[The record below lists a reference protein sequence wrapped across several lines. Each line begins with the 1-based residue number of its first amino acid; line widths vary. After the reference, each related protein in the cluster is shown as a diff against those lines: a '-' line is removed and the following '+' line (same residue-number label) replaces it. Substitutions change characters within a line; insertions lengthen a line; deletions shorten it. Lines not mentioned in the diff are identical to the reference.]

1 MTEENLPF
9 DIKSD
14 FANKISVNYSYI
26 QEPSETIRDST
37 YMYETCRQQELVTPL
52 YLTTTKDNAPFFPK
66 YKISPIKSPLRYPG
80 GKSKAL
86 KYIVP
91 NFPSLFKEYREPMIG
106 GGSVFFEIRQKE
118 PNLKFWINDIN
129 SDLYYFWKQCKE
141 DISEIV
147 EEICNVKR
155 TYSSGRELFSTYST
169 KNENLNQLEKAVRYF
184 VLNRITFSGAVD
196 SAGYSN
202 ESFEKRFTDSSIER
216 LKKSADLLKDV
227 KITNYDYE
235 TLLTKPGE
243 DVFIFLDPPYFSFTK
258 SKLYGKRGNLHTEF
272 DHKRF
277 AKIVSE
283 CEHKWLITYDDS
295 EEIRE
300 LFRDSA
306 NTNIYEWKLQ
316 YGMNSFSKD
325 KASIGNELLISNY
338 DICKDSQIL
347 SQYLKFTN
355 EK

>member
-1 MTEENLPF
+1 MTKKNLSF
-9 DIKSD
+9 DIKTD
-14 FANKISVNYSYI
+14 FATKTSVNYSYI
-26 QEPSETIRDST
+26 QEPSETIRVST
-37 YMYETCRQQELVTPL
+37 YMSEVCRQQEVGIPL
-52 YLTTTKDNAPFFPK
+52 YLITAKDKAPFSPK

-129 SDLYYFWKQCKE
+129 SDLYHFWKQCKK
-141 DISEIV
+141 DISKIV
-147 EEICNVKR
+147 EEIYTVKS
-155 TYSSGRELFSTYST
+155 TYSNGRELFATYSA

-216 LKKSADLLKDV
+216 LKKSAEILKNI
-227 KITNYDYE
+227 KITNYDYQK
-235 TLLTKPGE
+235 LLRSPGE

-258 SKLYGKRGNLHTEF
+258 SKLYGKRGNLHTRF

-277 AKIVSE
+277 AKKMSK

-295 EEIRE
+295 DEIRN
-300 LFRDSA
+300 LFCDFSK
-306 NTNIYEWKLQ
+306 IYEWELQ
-316 YGMNSFSKD
+316 YGMNSFSRD
-325 KASIGNELLISNY
+325 GASIGKELLISNY
-338 DICKDSQIL
+338 DIHEESRIL
-347 SQYLKFTN
+347 SQQIKLIS
-355 EK
+355 ED